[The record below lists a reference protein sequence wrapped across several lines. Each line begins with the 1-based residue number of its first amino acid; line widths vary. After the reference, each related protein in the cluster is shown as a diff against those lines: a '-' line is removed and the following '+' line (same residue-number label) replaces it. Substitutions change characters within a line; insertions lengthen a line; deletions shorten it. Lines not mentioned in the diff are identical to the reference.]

1 MPETLFIVDTFSLIF
16 QVFYAIRQPMS
27 GRRGQ
32 PTNAVFGVTG
42 DIRLILRDHKPTHL
56 IFALDSP
63 GDAERNL
70 IYPEYK
76 ANREAAPDD
85 LLPQIPMVIDVIEGH
100 RIPAI
105 SVDGWE
111 ADDVMATL
119 TRQAVERGME
129 VTIVTNDKDARQL
142 IGPQVQLYN
151 MRKRKFMDESFLQED
166 WGIRPDQVIDFQA
179 LVGDS
184 VDNVPGVPLVGP
196 KKASA
201 LLAEFGTLDAVISN
215 ADKAPGKK
223 LRENLKKYAEQAYL
237 SKDLVTL
244 RNDLPI
250 EVDWDAAKVQTP
262 NYTRLH
268 ELFTEYAF
276 GRYAD
281 EVRDKMTEEN
291 IEDSHERRWETVDTP
306 RAFER
311 FRAQLEQQKL
321 ICVDLETSSKDAMR
335 SEIVGWAI
343 CWEADVAYYLPV
355 DEPDKQSS
363 LARDVVL
370 AALKPILED
379 PDVRIDNQNIKYD
392 MLVLKGH
399 GVELC
404 GIGMDPMIA
413 DYLLDAGAR
422 SHGLD
427 RLAKVYLHRRTIPTS
442 DVAAKGKRQKM
453 MFELDVDRAAE
464 HASEGADIAFQV
476 STKVSEELKQQSL
489 WDLYWDLEREL
500 IPVLVDMEFQ
510 GIRVDVDELR
520 RQSDALSIRLAGLM
534 SEIHGL
540 AGREFNID
548 SPVQL
553 RDILF
558 DELQLPIRKRTK
570 TGASTDQD
578 VLEQLA
584 LEHPLPEKI
593 IEHRHL
599 QKLKNTYLDSLPELV
614 HPKTGNIHASFNQ
627 VVAATGRLSSS
638 DPNLQNIPIRTDEG
652 RLVRKAFIPS
662 QPGWKVLA
670 ADYSQIE
677 LRMLAHFSR
686 DEAMRA
692 AFEDGIDIHT
702 AVAAEINDVQPES
715 VTSDMRQVAKAVNF
729 GVIYGQTPWGLAAA
743 LRIHKDDAKR
753 FIDDY
758 FERYPRV
765 SAFIEQVLRETVA
778 TGFATTILGR
788 RRAITGI
795 RSKRKST
802 LNLSERTAVNTV
814 IQGSAADLIKRAMIN
829 VHSRLKTEQHP
840 ARMLL
845 QIHDEL
851 VFEVPESDVD
861 SLTSLVVE
869 EMTNAMDLD
878 VPLVVDS
885 NIGDTW
891 LEAK

>member
-42 DIRLILRDHKPTHL
+42 DIRFILRDHKPTHL

-63 GDAERNL
+63 GDAERNT

-76 ANREAAPDD
+76 ANRESAPDD

-105 SVDGWE
+105 SVAGWE

-119 TRQAVERGME
+119 ARQAVERGME
-129 VTIVTNDKDARQL
+129 VKIVTNDKDARQL

-151 MRKRKFMDESFLQED
+151 IRKRKFMDEAFLLAD
-166 WGIRPDQVIDFQA
+166 WGVRPDQVIDFQA

-196 KKASA
+196 KKAGA
-201 LLAEFGTLDAVISN
+201 LLAEFDTLEAVLAN

-223 LRENLKKYAEQAYL
+223 LSENLKTYAEQARL

-244 RNDLPI
+244 RTDLQI
-250 EVDWDAAKVQTP
+250 DVDWDAAKVQTP

-268 ELFTEYAF
+268 ELFTDYGF

-281 EVRDKMTEEN
+281 EIRDKMAEEN
-291 IEDSHERRWETVDTP
+291 IEDSHERLWQTVDTP
-306 RAFER
+306 VKFEKFLVAAR
-311 FRAQLEQQKL
+311 QQQRL
-321 ICVDLETSSKDAMR
+321 CVDLETTSKIAMQAD
-335 SEIVGWAI
+335 IVGWAV
-343 CWEADVAYYLPV
+343 CWKADMAYYIPV
-355 DEPDKQSS
+355 DGPDNQST
-363 LARDVVL
+363 LAADVVL
-370 AALKPILED
+370 AAFKPILVD

-392 MLVLKGH
+392 MLVLKRL
-399 GVELC
+399 GVDVRA
-404 GIGMDPMIA
+404 IGMDPMIA

-427 RLAKVYLHRRTIPTS
+427 RLAKVYLHRRTIPNS
-442 DVAAKGKRQKM
+442 DLIGKGKRQKL
-453 MFELDVDRAAE
+453 MFEVDVDRAAE
-464 HASEGADIAFQV
+464 HASEDADIAFQV
-476 STKVSEELKQQSL
+476 STKISEELKKQSL
-489 WDLYWDLEREL
+489 WDLYWGLEREL
-500 IPVLVDMEFQ
+500 IPVLVDMEYQ

-520 RQSDALSIRLAGLM
+520 RQSEALSVRLAGLM
-534 SEIHGL
+534 TEIHDM

-548 SPVQL
+548 SPLQL
-553 RDILF
+553 RAILF
-558 DELQLPIRKRTK
+558 DELKLPIRKRTK
-570 TGASTDQD
+570 TGPSTDQD
-578 VLEQLA
+578 VLERLA
-584 LEHPLPEKI
+584 LEHPLPDKI
-593 IEHRHL
+593 IEHRHM
-599 QKLKNTYLDSLPELV
+599 QKLKNTYLDSLPTLV
-614 HPKTGNIHASFNQ
+614 HPETGRIHASFNQ

-662 QPGWKVLA
+662 ESGWKLLS

-686 DEAMRA
+686 DAAMLEAFR
-692 AFEDGIDIHT
+692 EGIDIHT
-702 AVAAEINDVQPES
+702 AVAADINDVPPES
-715 VTSDMRQVAKAVNF
+715 VTPDMRRVAKAVNF

-743 LRIHKDDAKR
+743 LRIPKDDAKR
-753 FIDDY
+753 FIEDY
-758 FERYPRV
+758 FEKYSGV
-765 SAFIEQVLRETVA
+765 STFIEQVLNETA
-778 TGFATTILGR
+778 ASGYATTILGR
-788 RRAITGI
+788 RRAITGV

-829 VHSRLKTEQHP
+829 VHARLRQERHP
-840 ARMLL
+840 GRMLL

-851 VFEVPESDVD
+851 VFEVPESEVA
-861 SLTSLVVE
+861 SLQDLVVA
-869 EMTNAMDLD
+869 EMTSALEVD
-878 VPLVVDS
+878 VALVVDT
-885 NIGDTW
+885 NVGDTW
-891 LEAK
+891 LDAK